1 MHSYLS
7 GRGSNIDNIDS
18 EKAGDSFN
26 SYLADPSK
34 QHSSVPLPEEA
45 QKIAKK

>member
-18 EKAGDSFN
+18 EKAGDSFS
-26 SYLADPSK
+26 SYLADP
-34 QHSSVPLPEEA
+34 
-45 QKIAKK
+45 